1 MRAGYA
7 SLKRLSHAVIDPLA
21 VRNLCVVFGIA
32 ALAAA
37 PLRADERP
45 TGVLSG
51 GDWFASARYRAESVD
66 QEGPLRAAL
75 ASTLRTTAGF
85 ETNPDLAFGAFVE
98 IEDVHALGAEKFNS
112 TTNGR
117 TQYSVVPDPNATE
130 VNQAWL
136 GWHNSAFRAR
146 VGRQSIV
153 LDNARFV
160 GDSGFRQ
167 NQQTFDAVTLQ
178 ATTPGGSRFI
188 YDYLWQVHRP
198 FGDDNPLGTLDLRT
212 HVLNYSL
219 GRLNGDRLTA
229 YAYLLEIDETAALQS
244 LSTQT
249 FGVSYDGSID
259 LGTRKILYR
268 AEYAHQSDYA
278 GNPNTVDA
286 WYGNVEVG
294 FRFASLWTATV
305 GFEMLSGNGTTAFQ
319 TPLATLHKFN
329 GNADIFTTGIPPD
342 GLQDRYVR
350 IYAPLGDTRLS
361 VAWHDYRADHG
372 SADYGNELDAELDWR
387 LTTHWLIGLKYADY
401 SAQTFA
407 LDTRKAWLWVQADF

>member
-1 MRAGYA
+1 
-7 SLKRLSHAVIDPLA
+7 VIDPLGA
-21 VRNLCVVFGIA
+21 RNFCIVFGVA

-37 PLRADERP
+37 PLRAEEQRA
-45 TGVLSG
+45 TGVVSG
-51 GDWFASARYRAESVD
+51 GHWFASARYRAESVD
-66 QEGPLRAAL
+66 QDGPLRTAF
-75 ASTLRTTAGF
+75 ASTLRTSAGF

-117 TQYSVVPDPNATE
+117 TQYSVVPDPDGTE

-136 GWHNSAFRAR
+136 GWHRSGFRAR
-146 VGRQSIV
+146 VGRQNIV

-198 FGDDNPLGTLDLRT
+198 FGEDHPLGKLDLRT
-212 HVLNYSL
+212 HLLNYSL

-229 YAYLLEIDETAALQS
+229 YAYLVEFDEASLQS
-244 LSTQT
+244 QSTQT
-249 FGVSYDGSID
+249 FGASYDGSID

-268 AEYAHQSDYA
+268 AEYAYQSDYA
-278 GNPNTVDA
+278 DNPGNLDA
-286 WYGNVEVG
+286 WYGNVELG
-294 FRFASLWTATV
+294 FRFASLWTATA
-305 GFEMLSGNGTTAFQ
+305 GFEMLSGDGTVAFQ

-329 GNADIFTTGIPPD
+329 GSNDIFTGGVPAA
-342 GLQDRYVR
+342 GLEDRYVR
-350 IYAPLGDTRLS
+350 VYAPLGDTRLS
-361 VAWHDYRADHG
+361 VAWHDYRADRG
-372 SADYGNELDAELDWR
+372 SADYGNELDAELNWR
-387 LTTHWLIGLKYADY
+387 LTTHWLIGLMYANY
-401 SAQTFA
+401 RGETFA
-407 LDTRKAWLWVQADF
+407 TDTRKAWLWVQADF